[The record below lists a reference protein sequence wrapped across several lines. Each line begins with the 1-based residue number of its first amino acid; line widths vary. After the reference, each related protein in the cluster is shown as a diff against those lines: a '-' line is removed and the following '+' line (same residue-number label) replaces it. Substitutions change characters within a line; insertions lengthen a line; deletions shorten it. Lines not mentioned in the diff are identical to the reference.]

1 MALPLN
7 PMFIPAFS
15 IDEGPILDK
24 DTGAPLSGGI
34 VTFYKDNQRSVL
46 KPVYQITGTS
56 PDYTF
61 IQLPNPM
68 ILSSIGTFVDALDNP
83 VVPYFFP
90 FNNLLQPEYYY
101 ITVTS
106 SGLVPQFTREAVP
119 YIGNGGITPDNTSF
133 NFTNELSNPQF
144 AEVLFDTVSSSY
156 TYTFTDPVLA
166 VAALAP
172 DWDLV
177 VSGTGACTVVV
188 SQTKPIGSLNRIT
201 NPGTLLNITS
211 TGLTRLRL
219 RQRLYGSPNLFGSGY
234 LSGYFVAKTFAGGP
248 STVTMYY
255 SQSNGVVVDEP
266 IVSGLLPATGNYTEF
281 TGNFLIPASTSTQNF
296 PNAYVDIEMDLPTTT
311 NIEITSIQ
319 LVSTNDI
326 SVPAIS
332 YDQISNDRQIDYL
345 FHYYKPQL
353 AFKPIPSMLTAW
365 DFNLNPAQFSG
376 GSTQTIVPGGA
387 AYIWDQTIAK
397 STVGNMPVVRNAITG
412 GMQVST
418 ISATDSF
425 YMIQYLTGA
434 QARAIVGNNLA
445 VNISAFRTQAGG
457 DVTARV
463 YLYRG
468 TAASTVPV
476 LPLTVGT
483 MTAGGIFTL
492 TAANWTLIPRGNLG
506 QTIGTLPVVQ
516 TTDYATLN
524 TDDDLQFNGW
534 QMTTSADIADT
545 DKFAIVVTFQC
556 PTAATVITVDSISL
570 MAGDIAT
577 RPAPQTKDEVLR
589 ECQYYYE
596 KSTDN
601 ALFPSTATLLGAP
614 LAEQKV
620 YVATGSTF
628 GISPRAFAVQ
638 YYVKKRLGTLTPLL
652 YSSLDGAAGNVW
664 VIGYY
669 AASGAVVSANAAVVT
684 YWTLGDNGERGF
696 SYIAKDQSATLGTS
710 PAQGGFDLDNAAA
723 VIVFQYVADCRLGII

>member
-15 IDEGPILDK
+15 IETVILDK
-24 DTGAPLSGGI
+24 DSGAPLSGGL
-34 VTFYKDNQRSVL
+34 VYFEKDNQRGVL

-56 PDYTF
+56 PNYTF

-68 ILSSIGTFVDALDNP
+68 ELSSIGTFVDALGNP

-90 FNNLLQPEYYY
+90 FNNLLRPEYYY
-101 ITVTS
+101 IRVES
-106 SGLVPQFTREAVP
+106 ALGVPQFTREAVP
-119 YIGNGGITPDNTSF
+119 YIGQGSDPGGEAIS
-133 NFTNELSNPQF
+133 FTNELSNPQF

-188 SQTKPIGSLNRIT
+188 SQTKPLGSLNRIT

-248 STVTMYY
+248 STITMYY
-255 SQSNGVVVDEP
+255 SQSNGVVINEP
-266 IVSGLLPATGNYTEF
+266 IVSGILPATGNYTEF

-296 PNAYVDIEMDLPTTT
+296 PNAYVDIEMDLPVTT

-376 GSTQTIVPGGA
+376 GSTQTIVPSGA
-387 AYIWDQTIAK
+387 AYIWDQTISK
-397 STVGNMPVVRNAITG
+397 STVGNMSVIRNAVTG
-412 GMQVST
+412 GFQVST
-418 ISATDSF
+418 VSATDSF
-425 YMIQYLTGA
+425 YMIQYLSGA

-445 VNISAFRTQAGG
+445 VNLSAFRTQAGG
-457 DVTARV
+457 DATARV

-468 TAASTVPV
+468 TTASTIPI
-476 LPLTVGT
+476 LPLTIGT

-516 TTDYATLN
+516 TTDYTTLN

-577 RPAPQTKDEVLR
+577 RPAPQTFDEVLR

-596 KSTDN
+596 KSTN
-601 ALFPSTATLLGAP
+601 NNLFPSTASIVGSLLV
-614 LAEQKV
+614 EQKV
-620 YVATGSTF
+620 YQATGSTF

-638 YYVKKRLGTLTPLL
+638 YYVKKRVAPTIVI
-652 YSSLDGAAGNVW
+652 YSALNGVINTVW

-669 AASGAVVSANAAVVT
+669 AALSPPISGNAAIAF
-684 YWTLGDNGERGF
+684 WTIGDNGQRGF
-696 SYIAKDQSATLGTS
+696 SGIALDQSATLATS
-710 PAQGGFDLDNAAA
+710 GAIGGFDIDNAAA
-723 VIVFQYVADCRLGII
+723 VIVFHYTADCRLAIIA